1 MTSPAP
7 ITRLTP
13 AERRV
18 AEHLLRGLTAREIAA
33 AAQLSLNTTHSY
45 LGSMPGRF
53 HCPPRC
59 PLPVLVHALL
69 NSGEVTPP
77 TPDKPAPSL
86 SQAEHQLL
94 GAIAEQGKPL
104 DIALAAGIAPADF
117 HSARDELLDKTGAAD
132 ATQLI
137 VLAHAW
143 NLLGRSQSTIAA
155 TRAGR

>member
-1 MTSPAP
+1 MTSPAST
-7 ITRLTP
+7 TRLTP

-18 AEHLLRGLTAREIAA
+18 AEHLVLGLTAREIAA

-45 LGSMPGRF
+45 LGSMRGRF

-77 TPDKPAPSL
+77 ATDKSAPTLSPAE
-86 SQAEHQLL
+86 QRLL
-94 GAIAEQGKPL
+94 QAIAEQSKPF
-104 DIALAAGIAPADF
+104 DIAFAAGIVPADF

-137 VLAHAW
+137 VLAHTW
-143 NLLGRSQSTIAA
+143 NLLGTGQSAKAA
-155 TRAGR
+155 TGAGR